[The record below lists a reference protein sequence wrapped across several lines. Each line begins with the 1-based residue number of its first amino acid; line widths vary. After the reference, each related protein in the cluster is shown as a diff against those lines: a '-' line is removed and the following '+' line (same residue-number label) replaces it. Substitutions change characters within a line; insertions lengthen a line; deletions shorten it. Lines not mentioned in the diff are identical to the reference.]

1 VSDQHSPGTF
11 GEPLRQSVVV
21 TTDRMAMRSA
31 VAGQLQPLVDYP
43 GYFYVA
49 ISEGRLA
56 FLAMEPAGL
65 APTGDV
71 LFACSHDDVASF
83 TIDKSCLNASATI
96 TLNDGSLV
104 VLAVGR
110 SQLPRLRSL
119 VHALHLP
126 GDERGRRPA

>member
-1 VSDQHSPGTF
+1 MSALHSSGLF

-21 TTDRMAMRSA
+21 TTDHMATHT
-31 VAGQLQPLVDYP
+31 AGAGRLKPLVEYQ

-49 ISEGRLA
+49 ISEGQLA

-71 LFACSHDDVASF
+71 LFSCSHHDVASF
-83 TIDKSCLNASATI
+83 TIDKSCLQASATLALTDESI
-96 TLNDGSLV
+96 V

-119 VHALHLP
+119 VHALHIGGEP
-126 GDERGRRPA
+126 GRASA